1 MQHPDVVCN
10 GCLGPVIGIRFKC
23 AVRRDFNLCERCK
36 ATKPQSYYPMIQ
48 INNPGDDSAKG
59 VPAAAPSRAPVAA
72 PNRAPVAAPS
82 REPVAAP
89 IRAPVA
95 APSHERR
102 CDECGMDPIIGPL
115 YTCTRRNNYDLC
127 SSCEMKKNQ
136 PFPMW
141 KAYAPAKPKSQPLAR
156 PTNQQPQAIYQQTQP
171 MYQHTQ
177 PIYQQTQPTYQQTQ
191 PMYQQT
197 QPIYQQTQP
206 TYQQT
211 QPISIGQVFMDTYIP
226 KTASRQTASASGQ
239 QRRAQNTEMKK
250 LGNAMGNLLASK
262 AEDSDDEEVVHHHH
276 YYHTETHHV
285 VHEEAE
291 DEYQH
296 EPVYEE
302 VYFEET
308 CYEE

>member
-1 MQHPDVVCN
+1 
-10 GCLGPVIGIRFKC
+10 
-23 AVRRDFNLCERCK
+23 
-36 ATKPQSYYPMIQ
+36 
-48 INNPGDDSAKG
+48 
-59 VPAAAPSRAPVAA
+59 
-72 PNRAPVAAPS
+72 
-82 REPVAAP
+82 
-89 IRAPVA
+89 
-95 APSHERR
+95 
-102 CDECGMDPIIGPL
+102 
-115 YTCTRRNNYDLC
+115 
-127 SSCEMKKNQ
+127 
-136 PFPMW
+136 
-141 KAYAPAKPKSQPLAR
+141 
-156 PTNQQPQAIYQQTQP
+156 
-171 MYQHTQ
+171 
-177 PIYQQTQPTYQQTQ
+177 
-191 PMYQQT
+191 
-197 QPIYQQTQP
+197 
-206 TYQQT
+206 
-211 QPISIGQVFMDTYIP
+211 MDTYIP

>member
-36 ATKPQSYYPMIQ
+36 ATKPQSYPMTQ
-48 INNPGDDSAKG
+48 INNPGDDNAKG

-72 PNRAPVAAPS
+72 P
-82 REPVAAP
+82 

-95 APSHERR
+95 APICAPVAEPSHESR
-102 CDECGMDPIIGPL
+102 CDECSMYPIIGPL
-115 YTCTRRNNYDLC
+115 YTCTGRNNYDLC
-127 SSCEMKKNQ
+127 SSCEKKKIQ

-141 KAYAPAKPKSQPLAR
+141 KTYAPVKMKPQLPVR

-171 MYQHTQ
+171 
-177 PIYQQTQPTYQQTQ
+177 TYR
-191 PMYQQT
+191 QT

-206 TYQQT
+206 V
-211 QPISIGQVFMDTYIP
+211 SIGQVFMDTYLP

-239 QRRAQNTEMKK
+239 QRRAQNSEMKK
-250 LGNAMGNLLASK
+250 LGKAMGNMLASK

-291 DEYQH
+291 DED